1 MRKYK
6 DYIIIIII
14 LSLIVISLTVLS
26 SLNKDKQNDNNQ
38 ILINYKVEE
47 DYSKFFTV
55 NSCIYKYIE
64 YLTKKDTT
72 NILKVLNEDY
82 VKNNN
87 INNSNLYNYLDNL
100 NGIYTFSAKKMYKD
114 DTDDL
119 VKYYVYGYL
128 VKETINGSA
137 DKTEKY
143 FILNLDENN
152 LTFDIM
158 PSDSKTFSEVENG

>member
-143 FILNLDENN
+143 FILNLVEHH

>member
-1 MRKYK
+1 MKKYK

-26 SLNKDKQNDNNQ
+26 KLNKDDEKNNTE
-38 ILINYKVEE
+38 ILIKYKLEE

-72 NILKVLNEDY
+72 NILKVLNEEY
-82 VKNNN
+82 V
-87 INNSNLYNYLDNL
+87 INNGINDTNLYNYMDNL
-100 NGIYTFSAKKMYKD
+100 EGIYTFNSKKMYKD
-114 DTDDL
+114 DTKDIT
-119 VKYYVYGYL
+119 KYYIYVYL
-128 VKETINGSA
+128 IKETINGST
-137 DKTEKY
+137 DKKEKY

-158 PSDSKTFSEVENG
+158 PSDSKIFSEVENG